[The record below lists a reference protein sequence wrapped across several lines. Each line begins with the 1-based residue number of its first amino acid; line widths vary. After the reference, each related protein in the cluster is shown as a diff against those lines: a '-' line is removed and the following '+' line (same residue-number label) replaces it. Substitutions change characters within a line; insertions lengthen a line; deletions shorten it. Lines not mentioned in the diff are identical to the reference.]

1 MNPITLGAHFNAS
14 RGLRAPFNF
23 ARRKL
28 HGRQLTDTSSS
39 RAVLGKTTSC
49 SQPTLLLPAAGR
61 QQSHLLQEKCTL
73 HCTRRIHNNPTNGSS
88 SSSSSSSSASPT
100 FRERIANLK
109 RNGTPELA
117 FGFLLLTLAGIDY
130 FLQERNDAERDDMY
144 RQLEREVRR
153 DEATTRREDKDMLSK
168 GGAMNPLFQCTIRKA
183 PMNFDGHKCLKNV
196 RVGDV
201 VGVIE
206 EGVGPDGQYN
216 LCSIV
221 RKSNTT
227 AKKNNN
233 GGEDDDGNDSSEN
246 ISIGWFPCSCLE
258 KIE

>member
-1 MNPITLGAHFNAS
+1 
-14 RGLRAPFNF
+14 
-23 ARRKL
+23 
-28 HGRQLTDTSSS
+28 
-39 RAVLGKTTSC
+39 
-49 SQPTLLLPAAGR
+49 
-61 QQSHLLQEKCTL
+61 
-73 HCTRRIHNNPTNGSS
+73 
-88 SSSSSSSSASPT
+88 
-100 FRERIANLK
+100 
-109 RNGTPELA
+109 
-117 FGFLLLTLAGIDY
+117 
-130 FLQERNDAERDDMY
+130 
-144 RQLEREVRR
+144 
-153 DEATTRREDKDMLSK
+153 
-168 GGAMNPLFQCTIRKA
+168 
-183 PMNFDGHKCLKNV
+183 
-196 RVGDV
+196 